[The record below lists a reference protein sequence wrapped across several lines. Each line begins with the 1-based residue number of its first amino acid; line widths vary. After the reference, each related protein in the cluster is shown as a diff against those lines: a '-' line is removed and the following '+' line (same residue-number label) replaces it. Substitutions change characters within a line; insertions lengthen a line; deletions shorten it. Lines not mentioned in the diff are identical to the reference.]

1 MRIVENGTKHM
12 LWRFSQ
18 FSIFNIKM
26 RTNKFSM
33 FLLLYMATTINNSS
47 PVKNPDLVTFV
58 REFIPI
64 QVSEYTL
71 ENVNGRRKS
80 WKCEIK
86 CKYTTADEVAGFI
99 NRYLMKH

>member
-33 FLLLYMATTINNSS
+33 FLLLYTATTINNSS
-47 PVKNPDLVTFV
+47 PVINPDLVNFG
-58 REFIPI
+58 REFIQI
-64 QVSEYTL
+64 QASEYTL